1 MDNQIIANIKSLGID
16 MINQANSGHPGIVLG
31 AAPIIYTLFNNH
43 LNISN
48 NDPTWFNRDRFILS
62 AGHGS
67 ALLYAT
73 LYMAGYNLT
82 IEDLKNFRKINSKTP
97 GHPEVFVTPGV
108 DVSTGPLGQGFANGV
123 GMALASKIL
132 KEKTAFP
139 SNSKLS
145 QESLIDFNVY
155 VLCGD
160 GDLMEGISTEAA
172 SIAGTFK
179 LNNLIVLYDSN
190 NISLDGPTSN
200 TFTED
205 VRGKMK
211 ALGWNTYLVKN
222 SHDLKALNKAINKAK
237 LSNKPSFIEVKTI
250 IGEGSILANTN
261 KVHGKPLE
269 SQDIKALKGKLGI
282 PDEPFFV
289 FEDARNQFK
298 KRISERVNI
307 KYSRWATNYQRFEKG
322 EMSPHIEKYKWIFG
336 DKQPVDLKK
345 INLDLD
351 INDKEAT
358 RKTNG
363 KIMNIIADNIPNFIG
378 GSADLFSSTDVYIE
392 NGGDLNY
399 YNYTGS
405 NIWFGVREHAMGAIL
420 NGLALCNFL
429 PYGSTFLSFADYV
442 KPAIRLSAL
451 MKLPVTYIFTH
462 DSIYVGEDGPTHQP
476 VEQLAMLRSIPNL
489 RVFRPCDAH
498 ELIGCWNVILNN
510 PTMPNALILSRN
522 EVPLLPST
530 IADAVALGGY
540 IVKKETNNL
549 DAVIISTGTEVNIA
563 IHIASELYKT
573 NQIDL
578 RVISMP
584 CQELFLNANPTY
596 QEQVIPKNA
605 LKIILEA
612 GSSYSWAKFM
622 EKNAKLITIDEFG
635 ASGSKDAVSKKVGF
649 DHITIQNKIIEWVNV
664 NKNVK

>member
-16 MINQANSGHPGIVLG
+16 MIHQANSGHPGIVLG

-48 NDPTWFNRDRFILS
+48 NDPNWFNRDRFVLS

-82 IEDLKNFRKINSKTP
+82 IDDLKNFRKIGSKTP
-97 GHPEVFVTPGV
+97 GHPEVFITPGV
-108 DVSTGPLGQGFANGV
+108 DVSTGPLGQGFSTGV
-123 GMALASKIL
+123 GMALAGKIL

-139 SNSKLS
+139 SNSKLIK
-145 QESLIDFNVY
+145 ESLVDFNVY
-155 VLCGD
+155 ALCGD
-160 GDLMEGISTEAA
+160 GDLMEGITTEAA
-172 SIAGTFK
+172 SLAGTWK

-190 NISLDGPTSN
+190 NISLDGPTNN
-200 TFTED
+200 TFTENIKD
-205 VRGKMK
+205 KMK
-211 ALGWNTYLVKN
+211 ALGWDTYFVKN
-222 SHDLKALNKAINKAK
+222 GHDLKALNKAINKAK
-237 LSNKPSFIEVKTI
+237 LSNKPAFIEVKTI
-250 IGEGSILANTN
+250 IGDGSILANTN
-261 KVHGKPLE
+261 KVHGKPLD
-269 SQDIKALKGKLGI
+269 DITQLKGKLGI

-289 FEDARNQFK
+289 FEEARNQFK
-298 KRISERVNI
+298 KRITERVNT
-307 KYSRWATNYQRFEKG
+307 KYSRWAHNYQRFEKG
-322 EMSPHIEKYKWIFG
+322 EMSPHLERYQWMFKI
-336 DKQPVDLKK
+336 KQAVDLKK
-345 INLDLD
+345 ANLDLD
-351 INDKEAT
+351 VNDKEAT

-363 KIMNIIADNIPNFIG
+363 KIINIIADNIPNFIG
-378 GSADLFSSTDVYIE
+378 GSADLFSSTNVYIE
-392 NGGDLNY
+392 NGGDLSSND
-399 YNYTGS
+399 YTGS

-476 VEQLAMLRSIPNL
+476 IEQLAMLRSIPNL

-498 ELIGCWNVILNN
+498 ELIGCWNVILNDQ
-510 PTMPNALILSRN
+510 TMPNALILSRN

-530 IADAVALGGY
+530 IADAVSIGGY
-540 IVKKETNNL
+540 IVKKEIDSL
-549 DAVIISTGTEVNIA
+549 DAIIIATGTEVNTA
-563 IHIASELYKT
+563 IHIAEEIYKL
-573 NQIDL
+573 NKIDL
-578 RVISMP
+578 RVVSMP
-584 CQELFLNANPTY
+584 CQELFLNSNPTY
-596 QEQVIPKNA
+596 QEQVLPNGV
-605 LKIILEA
+605 LRIILEA

-622 EKNAKLITIDEFG
+622 EGNARLITIDEFG

-649 DHITIQNKIIEWVNV
+649 DHVTIQNKITNWVNV